1 MHNIDEFEVDKN
13 SDSLQIFKDIKN
25 KIDIFTDNKEI
36 SLLCKQYSNL
46 INGSS
51 YPIKQKVKK
60 IIYSSFNFSKGK
72 FNSKSNNFFI
82 INFSFLKVLSYILL
96 IYFFGMKNKKVKKYD
111 LIIDNVDNY
120 QELDRFKKIISKF
133 ESVLIISDNKNILK
147 YKKIEIPS
155 TRINIKKLYPDNSLV
170 KNSLLRFVSFFTR
183 VFLYSIK
190 KKYNLIKIFEA
201 VFLSSIKNSTLFNK
215 YKSDY
220 LLQDRF
226 FKLCPVKNYFFKKSG
241 GKINACTQL
250 HLSEASIMLY
260 ADTDVLFTF
269 GDEKFSKEKFSWLG
283 GNIKQSFPVGSSK
296 MESLF
301 YQNKKKLNNIENFD
315 LLIIGINPNNWRR
328 ISSKVYEGFKEYLNW
343 LKKFSENYPNLKII
357 NKHHENFRGDKLE
370 KNFLQ
375 NTNIKEIIKSPE
387 NHNSYDYLE
396 KCKVAVSFGS
406 TMIIE
411 GISLNKKC
419 FYADPNSSLS
429 CFYGNLPNL
438 NQILLKD
445 YKTFEDKILNSLLGN
460 SNIPNPIE
468 KKDEICLKSDEVSDR
483 IYNFLKKF

>member
-170 KNSLLRFVSFFTR
+170 KNSLLRFISFF
-183 VFLYSIK
+183 F
-190 KKYNLIKIFEA
+190 
-201 VFLSSIKNSTLFNK
+201 
-215 YKSDY
+215 
-220 LLQDRF
+220 
-226 FKLCPVKNYFFKKSG
+226 
-241 GKINACTQL
+241 
-250 HLSEASIMLY
+250 
-260 ADTDVLFTF
+260 
-269 GDEKFSKEKFSWLG
+269 
-283 GNIKQSFPVGSSK
+283 
-296 MESLF
+296 
-301 YQNKKKLNNIENFD
+301 
-315 LLIIGINPNNWRR
+315 
-328 ISSKVYEGFKEYLNW
+328 
-343 LKKFSENYPNLKII
+343 
-357 NKHHENFRGDKLE
+357 
-370 KNFLQ
+370 
-375 NTNIKEIIKSPE
+375 
-387 NHNSYDYLE
+387 
-396 KCKVAVSFGS
+396 
-406 TMIIE
+406 
-411 GISLNKKC
+411 
-419 FYADPNSSLS
+419 
-429 CFYGNLPNL
+429 
-438 NQILLKD
+438 
-445 YKTFEDKILNSLLGN
+445 
-460 SNIPNPIE
+460 
-468 KKDEICLKSDEVSDR
+468 
-483 IYNFLKKF
+483 